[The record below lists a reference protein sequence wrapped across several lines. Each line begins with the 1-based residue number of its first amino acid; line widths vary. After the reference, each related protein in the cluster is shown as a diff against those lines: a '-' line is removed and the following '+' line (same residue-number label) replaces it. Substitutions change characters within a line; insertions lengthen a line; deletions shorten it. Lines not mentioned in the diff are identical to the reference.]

1 MIKYFPD
8 PELERKAKALS
19 AVLGF
24 RHDFS
29 RVAFMR
35 STGSK
40 SRHTLARCH
49 ALSRVL
55 QAALGTKAHY
65 VIEVISENFDRL
77 SAEEQL
83 KTIIHELMHIPKSM
97 GGGFRHHDFV
107 CRKNVE
113 EMYKKIKSSS
123 DIYEKTV
130 SRTRA
135 I

>member
-8 PELERKAKALS
+8 PELERKAKEISAALS
-19 AVLGF
+19 F

-29 RVAFMR
+29 RVVFMR

-55 QAALGTKAHY
+55 QKALGVKAHY
-65 VIEVISENFDRL
+65 VIEVISEKFDRL
-77 SAEEQL
+77 SEEEKA

-97 GGGFRHHDFV
+97 GGGFRHHDYV
-107 CRKNVE
+107 CRRNVE
-113 EMYKKIKSSS
+113 EMYRKLKK
-123 DIYEKTV
+123 
-130 SRTRA
+130 
-135 I
+135 